1 MGANSLVITA
11 NKCRSCPIQ
20 DFCTDKQSESEKFLK
35 TPSSIIGLP
44 KFKIPDLEVIDFPVS
59 IVRDIYRLVETNPK
73 IEGVSFLDFPENK
86 SDKVV
91 EIMKKEKF
99 EKAKEIQEQL
109 EFFRSARDS
118 ISKTGSEVR
127 ISWSESNYTGE
138 SIERYLWIRNQDMG
152 EVRTV
157 LLNYFLS
164 RIAEIEKE
172 FEEL

>member
-20 DFCTDKQSESEKFLK
+20 DFCHDKQSESEKFLK
-35 TPSSIIGLP
+35 TPSRIIGLP
-44 KFKIPDLEVIDFPVS
+44 KFDIPDLEVIDFPVS
-59 IVRDIYRLVETNPK
+59 IVRGIYRLVETNSK
-73 IEGVSFLDFPENK
+73 IEGVSFLDFSENK
-86 SDKVV
+86 GDKVV
-91 EIMKKEKF
+91 EIMKKEQF

-127 ISWSESNYTGE
+127 ISWDESNYCGGSTY
-138 SIERYLWIRNQDMG
+138 RDFWIRNCDMG

-157 LLNYFLS
+157 LLNYFLG
-164 RIAEIEKE
+164 RIAELEKE
-172 FEEL
+172 FEAL

>member
-1 MGANSLVITA
+1 MRADSLVITS

-20 DFCTDKQSESEKFLK
+20 DFCPDKQSESEKFLK
-35 TPSSIIGLP
+35 TPSRIIGLP
-44 KFKIPDLEVIDFPVS
+44 KFDIPDLEVIDFPVS
-59 IVRDIYRLVETNPK
+59 IVRDIYRLVEINSK

-86 SDKVV
+86 GDKVV
-91 EIMKKEKF
+91 EIMKKEQF
-99 EKAKEIQEQL
+99 EKAKKIQEQL
-109 EFFRSARDS
+109 EFFKKARDS

-138 SIERYLWIRNQDMG
+138 SIERHLWIRNCNMG

-164 RIAEIEKE
+164 RIAELEKE
-172 FEEL
+172 FEAL